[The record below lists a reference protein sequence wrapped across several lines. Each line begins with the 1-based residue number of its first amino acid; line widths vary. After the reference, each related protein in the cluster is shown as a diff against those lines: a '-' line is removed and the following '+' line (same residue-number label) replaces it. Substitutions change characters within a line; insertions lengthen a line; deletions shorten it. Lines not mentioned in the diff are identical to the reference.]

1 MNYKKLL
8 MLSTLALTSVSITQT
23 AFAQAMCAKILTEV
37 QVQRPQDFKKRV
49 DEIIKARGEA
59 LPARSEVTV
68 RLIEFAVENNL
79 PAQWLL
85 LGPAGHQTKRLFVA
99 LDHTNEALVKKYLET
114 FNLSTAVGKNTA
126 GTLALEF
133 ARENLNGANQYI
145 TGVLRPSADP
155 DQPIY
160 RWGRPDQ
167 KRSQWWVGWVMS
179 NRTNDISDSG
189 ITAFG
194 HLLELNASEKQN
206 VDYYLANPQE
216 RAVCKSDNCVAWTS
230 SIELGQT
237 KKEQADD
244 ARKFL
249 FNELGVSRSSA
260 HFEIGRRLIHAA
272 NDRHTAVVTFVNG
285 EAGLKNFQSNL
296 KDYLVP
302 DPKIPYA
309 SIIKNY
315 KGDGSAK
322 SLKAIEN
329 IKDGSRIFIPIA
341 AGASPEGFNALISHA
356 KNLKEGIEV
365 HVLVN
370 GISANDFKR
379 AVEETDK
386 INIKALFLGG
396 NLRDLYQ
403 KEEVAVIPG
412 NLADFNRHMRDPNKE
427 DFKYDTILVRVSP
440 ANAEGQHSLGPN
452 QDMIMSIL
460 KSNPD
465 IQIIA
470 EVNPNVPFTTGNNQ
484 IHQDRIAAKFE
495 STSELA
501 GPPVVP
507 PSIVDAKIGMNLGS
521 LVEKGSYL
529 QIGIGNIFS
538 GLPMGLT
545 HHGVKNLKISTEMFG
560 DPMME
565 MVQKGIA
572 TKAETGFA
580 YGSNALYAWL
590 NNNKNVVFRDTE
602 YVNSPGRVSR
612 LKKFHAI
619 NTALQVNLFGESN
632 ATMGP
637 DGRISSPGG
646 QVEFMSGA
654 ARSEG
659 GKAIIAIR
667 STAKNGELSTIVLD
681 LYDGPITTPGESV
694 THVVTEYGIANLA
707 GKSEAERAVALINI
721 AHPKFRKELADKALE
736 KEMIEKTDYDQINFA
751 QEPI

>member
-1 MNYKKLL
+1 MDYKKLL
-8 MLSTLALTSVSITQT
+8 ILSTLTLTSVSITQT

-37 QVQRPQDFKKRV
+37 QGQRPQDFKNRV
-49 DEIIKARGEA
+49 AEIIQARGEA
-59 LPARSEVTV
+59 LPARAEVTV

-79 PAQWLL
+79 PVQWLL

-99 LDHTNEALVKKYLET
+99 IDYKNEALVTKYLNT
-114 FNLSTAVGKNTA
+114 FNLDTAVGQQTA
-126 GTLALEF
+126 GTIALEF
-133 ARENLNGANQYI
+133 ARENLKGVDQYI

-155 DQPIY
+155 TAPIY
-160 RWGRPDQ
+160 RWGKPDL
-167 KRSQWWVGWVMS
+167 RRVDWWS
-179 NRTNDISDSG
+179 NWALGRDTQDIRESG
-189 ITAFG
+189 IVAFG
-194 HLLELNASEKQN
+194 HLLELNSSEKKN
-206 VDYYLANPQE
+206 VDYYLKNPQE
-216 RAVCKSDNCVAWTS
+216 RGKCKSDNCVAWTS
-230 SIELGQT
+230 SIELGETKQNQT
-237 KKEQADD
+237 DD
-244 ARKFL
+244 ARKYL
-249 FNELGVSRSSA
+249 FNEIGVSRSSA

-272 NDRHTAVVTFVNG
+272 NDRHTAVVAFVNG
-285 EAGLKNFQSNL
+285 ELGLENFKSNL
-296 KDYLVP
+296 KNNLVP
-302 DPKIPYA
+302 EPKIPYA

-315 KGDGSAK
+315 KGDGTSLA
-322 SLKAIEN
+322 LKAIDK

-440 ANAEGQHSLGPN
+440 ANAQGQHSLGPN

-470 EVNPNVPFTTGNNQ
+470 EVNPNVPFTNGRNQ

-507 PSIVDAKIGMNLGS
+507 PSLVDATIGMHLGS

-538 GLPMGLT
+538 GLPKGLN
-545 HHGVKNLKISTEMFG
+545 HYGVKNLKISTEMFG

-565 MVQKGIA
+565 MVQQGIA

-580 YGSNALYAWL
+580 YGSNALYSWL
-590 NNNKNVVFRDTE
+590 NHNKTVVFRDTE

-619 NTALQVNLFGESN
+619 NTALQVNLYGESN

-694 THVVTEYGIANLA
+694 THVTTEYGIAHLA

-721 AHPKFRKELADKALE
+721 AHPKFRKELADQALK